1 MRSRKIIHFQIFYYS
16 FFSLRTKKL
25 LRIVRPNYEI
35 QEKKAVFKI
44 SEKPKET
51 SKPSNDATK
60 KPENFPKPHEKVTKA
75 LEKLKTLSKEYAERE
90 KNITDFKDLEK
101 YRVFDDEDE
110 EKNKEKIPEEIQ
122 EPQKPKLYGVSAK
135 PLPRNLKEKDVE
147 KKKGIENVNWIP
159 PVNQKG
165 DGLTDL
171 NKKYGY

>member
-1 MRSRKIIHFQIFYYS
+1 M
-16 FFSLRTKKL
+16 
-25 LRIVRPNYEI
+25 
-35 QEKKAVFKI
+35 
-44 SEKPKET
+44 
-51 SKPSNDATK
+51 
-60 KPENFPKPHEKVTKA
+60 TKA